1 MGFAEDRKEW
11 LDLLRPFAEERG
23 FSLRAMYVAASV
35 LAEYGDDVRF
45 MSKHQ
50 LRRLP
55 HVGPEVTKF
64 ILSYFHEGGV

>member
-1 MGFAEDRKEW
+1 
-11 LDLLRPFAEERG
+11 
-23 FSLRAMYVAASV
+23 MYVAASV

-64 ILSYFHEGGV
+64 ILSYFHEVRD